1 MKQEIQSPCMK
12 ICIFDQ
18 DSGYCLGCSRTANEV
33 EKWGNASTTDDWKK
47 QNLLDLKE
55 REQ

>member
-12 ICIFDQ
+12 ICILDQ
-18 DSGYCLGCSRTANEV
+18 DSGYCLGCSRTAVEV

>member
-18 DSGYCLGCSRTANEV
+18 DSGYCLGCSRTAVEV